1 MSIIVNVSDADN
13 LLPTF
18 GLIKSIFIIENNKPY
33 AIVKLFITNYFD
45 EHYQA
50 FNISF
55 NHVTDFL
62 CVSLE
67 DIGNI
72 NPTHHVVLSNDM
84 VFISVKY

>member
-1 MSIIVNVSDADN
+1 LS
-13 LLPTF
+13 TF
-18 GLIKSIFIIENNKPY
+18 GLIKLIFIIENYKPY
-33 AIVKLFITNYFD
+33 AIVKSFITNYFD

-50 FNISF
+50 FNVSF
-55 NHVTDFL
+55 NNVTDFL

-84 VFISVKY
+84 VFICICKILNR